1 MSAESHP
8 VYTEIKRRKMKPADA
23 GRYGQATRKGECMR
37 YYDKLD
43 DYTDT
48 RPSKLKEFAKRIA
61 PAVIFL
67 SAMAL
72 MFMVVGALE
81 VL

>member
-1 MSAESHP
+1 
-8 VYTEIKRRKMKPADA
+8 MK
-23 GRYGQATRKGECMR
+23 
-37 YYDKLD
+37 YYDNLG

-48 RPSKLKEFAKRIA
+48 RPSKLMEFTKRVM

-67 SAMAL
+67 GAMAL
-72 MFMVVGALE
+72 MFMAVGALE

>member
-1 MSAESHP
+1 
-8 VYTEIKRRKMKPADA
+8 MK
-23 GRYGQATRKGECMR
+23 
-37 YYDKLD
+37 YYSNLD

-48 RPSKLKEFAKRIA
+48 RPSKLMEFTKRIM

-67 SAMAL
+67 GAMAM
-72 MFMVVGALE
+72 MFLAVGALE

>member
-1 MSAESHP
+1 
-8 VYTEIKRRKMKPADA
+8 
-23 GRYGQATRKGECMR
+23 MR

-48 RPSKLKEFAKRIA
+48 SPSKLMEFTKRIM
-61 PAVIFL
+61 PAVIFI

-72 MFMVVGALE
+72 MFLLVGALE

>member
-1 MSAESHP
+1 MSAESHL
-8 VYTEIKRRKMKPADA
+8 VSTEIKRRKMKPADA
-23 GRYGQATRKGECMR
+23 GPHGQAVRKGECMR
-37 YYDKLD
+37 YYDNLD
-43 DYTDT
+43 DYIDT
-48 RPSKLKEFAKRIA
+48 CPSKLKEFTKRIA
-61 PAVIFL
+61 PAVIFI

>member
-1 MSAESHP
+1 
-8 VYTEIKRRKMKPADA
+8 MK
-23 GRYGQATRKGECMR
+23 
-37 YYDKLD
+37 YYDNLD

-48 RPSKLKEFAKRIA
+48 RPSKLKEFTKRIA
-61 PAVIFL
+61 PAVIFIG
-67 SAMAL
+67 SVAL

>member
-1 MSAESHP
+1 MQ
-8 VYTEIKRRKMKPADA
+8 K
-23 GRYGQATRKGECMR
+23 
-37 YYDKLD
+37 YYDNLD

-48 RPSKLKEFAKRIA
+48 RPSQLMEFTKRIM
-61 PAVIFL
+61 PAMFFL
-67 SAMAL
+67 GGIAL

>member
-1 MSAESHP
+1 
-8 VYTEIKRRKMKPADA
+8 MKPADA
-23 GRYGQATRKGECMR
+23 GRYGQAIRKGECMR

-48 RPSKLKEFAKRIA
+48 RPSKLKETAKRFM
-61 PAVIFL
+61 PAVIFIG
-67 SAMAL
+67 SVAV

-81 VL
+81 VI